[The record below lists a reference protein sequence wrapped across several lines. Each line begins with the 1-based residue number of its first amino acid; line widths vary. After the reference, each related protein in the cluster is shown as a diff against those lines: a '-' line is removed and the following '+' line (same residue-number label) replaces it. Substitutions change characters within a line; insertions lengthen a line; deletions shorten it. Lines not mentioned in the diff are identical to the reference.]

1 MQGAETSAALYSL
14 VETVKLNHLKIYEY
28 FEYLLSHAMEMNLKE
43 PTEVERYMP
52 WSKDIPQELRMTEKS

>member
-43 PTEVERYMP
+43 PTEVERYIKIVEIC
-52 WSKDIPQELRMTEKS
+52 SFCRTHFR